1 MPWSLEKIPL
11 CRNNFNLFLKMKS
24 VSAKPGACQ
33 LSWRAW
39 AKDTENYLEEMPWP
53 LEKAPLC
60 RNNFNFFLKMNSTS
74 AEPGAFQFSWR
85 AWQKMQGMIWKRC
98 LGHGKRHPSAKITS
112 IFSQDERHV
121 GCAGFSQALDRCW
134 VLSDARFF
142 SVAAIAFGIDH

>member
-1 MPWSLEKIPL
+1 MPWPLEKIPL

-60 RNNFNFFLKMNSTS
+60 RNNFKFFLKMNSMS
-74 AEPGAFQFSWR
+74 AEPGAFQLSWR

-98 LGHGKRHPSAKITS
+98 LGHCKRHPSAEITS
-112 IFSQDERHV
+112 N
-121 GCAGFSQALDRCW
+121 
-134 VLSDARFF
+134 FF
-142 SVAAIAFGIDH
+142 SR